1 MSVVTEEEEEATSP
15 ELTGSFDDLQGTYRY
30 IETRKY
36 RPDLPTINNFTK
48 LVLKGRVK
56 QWARYYR
63 MFILNNRLLCNSDNS
78 RKEDLPNRAVSLDFW
93 VQAIR
98 TTWECNTIRFLP
110 YLIVLFLSI
119 F

>member
-56 QWARYYR
+56 Q
-63 MFILNNRLLCNSDNS
+63 
-78 RKEDLPNRAVSLDFW
+78 
-93 VQAIR
+93 
-98 TTWECNTIRFLP
+98 
-110 YLIVLFLSI
+110 
-119 F
+119 